1 MHLKHVE
8 KLKPSEI
15 AKRLRV
21 DVNDIYRADKRLKVN
36 YRKAKEVGKR
46 LGTHRLE
53 YFYDQSIPV
62 AERVEVK
69 EAVANFV

>member
-1 MHLKHVE
+1 M
-8 KLKPSEI
+8 
-15 AKRLRV
+15 
-21 DVNDIYRADKRLKVN
+21 KVN